1 MTKKDTQGNAHK
13 LKKKVSSFGFFKNQK
28 PQTKNPKPI
37 KKIIINQCSPCE
49 IAFIKDRT
57 KK

>member
-1 MTKKDTQGNAHK
+1 LLSNNFVNSAQVGSEHLRASIEKLQNNHKYQG
-13 LKKKVSSFGFFKNQK
+13 
-28 PQTKNPKPI
+28 
-37 KKIIINQCSPCE
+37 SPCE